1 MSDKISPFAA
11 LTCRD
16 FSLLTVNQCC
26 LTLAI
31 LIQEVLLSFYLYQ
44 LTHNP
49 MMLGLVGLAE
59 FLPFVLLSLWGGY
72 IADRF
77 NRQRILQLSFSSSI
91 PLSGLLWLCF
101 SSHQQQFF
109 SDTLFL
115 VAVYSIIFLF
125 GCIRGIYSPCFNS
138 LRPFLVPEKLYSNAS
153 TWTALCWQI
162 NAVLAPI
169 LAGLLLTY
177 FGLNMTFM
185 VVMILFVL
193 GSLALWQLKAREF
206 PQLAQCS
213 VWLSLKEAVAF
224 LRQSRVLFWAM
235 LLDVSS
241 VFFGGVV
248 ALLPMFAQDVLH
260 LDADGFGLL
269 RAAPACGSLLMMSVL
284 VKFPPQ
290 QRLWQK
296 MLMAV
301 AGFAC
306 CGFAFALSRHLSVAV
321 LILLLMGACDS
332 YSIVI
337 RQTLLQLI
345 PPKAMLG
352 RIAAIN
358 GIFVTSSNQLG
369 ALQSSLMA
377 RLFSIIPAML
387 LGSSL
392 SLFTVVL
399 SYRQTRD
406 QSTDHSFSKSG

>member
-49 MMLGLVGLAE
+49 MVLGLVGLAE

-72 IADRF
+72 LADRF

-101 SSHQQQFF
+101 SSHQQQLL

-115 VAVYSIIFLF
+115 VSVYSIIFLF

-169 LAGLLLTY
+169 LAGLLLTH
-177 FGLNMTFM
+177 FGLHTTFM
-185 VVMILFVL
+185 AVMILFVL

-206 PQLAQCS
+206 PQLAQSS
-213 VWLSLKEAVAF
+213 VWLSLKEAAAF

-248 ALLPMFAQDVLH
+248 ALLPIFAQDVLH

-290 QRLWQK
+290 KQLWQK
-296 MLMAV
+296 MLIAV

-306 CGFAFALSRHLSVAV
+306 CGFAFALSRHLYLAV

-345 PPKAMLG
+345 PPKDMLG

-377 RLFSIIPAML
+377 RLLSIIPAML

-406 QSTDHSFSKSG
+406 QCADHSFSKSG

>member
-49 MMLGLVGLAE
+49 MVLGLVGLAE

-72 IADRF
+72 LADRF

-101 SSHQQQFF
+101 SSHQQQLL

-115 VAVYSIIFLF
+115 VSVYSIIFLF

-169 LAGLLLTY
+169 LAGLLLTH
-177 FGLNMTFM
+177 FGLHTTFM
-185 VVMILFVL
+185 AVMILFVL
-193 GSLALWQLKAREF
+193 GSLALWQLKTREF
-206 PQLAQCS
+206 PQLAQSS
-213 VWLSLKEAVAF
+213 VWLSLKEAAAF

-248 ALLPMFAQDVLH
+248 ALLPIFAQDVLH

-269 RAAPACGSLLMMSVL
+269 RAAPACGSLLMISVL

-290 QRLWQK
+290 QQLWQK
-296 MLMAV
+296 MLIAV

-306 CGFAFALSRHLSVAV
+306 CGFAFALSRHLYLAV

-345 PPKAMLG
+345 PPKDMLG

-377 RLFSIIPAML
+377 RLLSIIPAML

-392 SLFTVVL
+392 ALLTVLL

>member
-49 MMLGLVGLAE
+49 MVLGLVGLAE

-72 IADRF
+72 LADRF

-101 SSHQQQFF
+101 SSHQQQLL

-115 VAVYSIIFLF
+115 VSVYSIIFLF

-169 LAGLLLTY
+169 LAGLLLTH
-177 FGLNMTFM
+177 FGLHTTFM
-185 VVMILFVL
+185 AVMILFVL

-206 PQLAQCS
+206 PQLAQSS
-213 VWLSLKEAVAF
+213 VWLSLKEAAAF

-248 ALLPMFAQDVLH
+248 ALLPIFAQDVLH

-269 RAAPACGSLLMMSVL
+269 RAAPACGSLLMISVL

-290 QRLWQK
+290 QQLWQK
-296 MLMAV
+296 MLIAV

-306 CGFAFALSRHLSVAV
+306 CGFAFALSRHLYLAV

-345 PPKAMLG
+345 PPKDMLG

-377 RLFSIIPAML
+377 RLLSIIPAML

-392 SLFTVVL
+392 ALLTVLL

>member
-49 MMLGLVGLAE
+49 MVLGLVGLAE

-72 IADRF
+72 LADRF

-101 SSHQQQFF
+101 SSHQQQLL

-115 VAVYSIIFLF
+115 VSVYSIIFLF

-169 LAGLLLTY
+169 LAGLLLTH
-177 FGLNMTFM
+177 FGLHTTFM
-185 VVMILFVL
+185 AVMILFVL

-206 PQLAQCS
+206 PQLAQSS
-213 VWLSLKEAVAF
+213 VWLSLKEAAAF

-248 ALLPMFAQDVLH
+248 ALLPIFAQDVLH

-269 RAAPACGSLLMMSVL
+269 RAAPACGSLLMISVL

-290 QRLWQK
+290 QQLWQK
-296 MLMAV
+296 MLIAV

-369 ALQSSLMA
+369 VLQSSLMA
-377 RLFSIIPAML
+377 RLLSIIPAML

-392 SLFTVVL
+392 ALLTVLL

>member
-1 MSDKISPFAA
+1 MSDTISPFAA

-59 FLPFVLLSLWGGY
+59 FVPFVLFSLWGGY

-101 SSHQQQFF
+101 SSHQQQLL
-109 SDTLFL
+109 SDTFFL
-115 VAVYSIIFLF
+115 VSVYSIIFLF

-138 LRPFLVPEKLYSNAS
+138 LRPFLVPEKLYSNAA

-169 LAGLLLTY
+169 LAGLLLTH
-177 FGLNMTFM
+177 FGLQTTFM
-185 VVMILFVL
+185 AVMILFAL

-206 PQLAQCS
+206 PQLAQDS
-213 VWLSLKEAVAF
+213 VWSSLKEAAAF

-248 ALLPMFAQDVLH
+248 ALLPIFAQDVLH

-290 QRLWQK
+290 QQLWQK
-296 MLMAV
+296 MLIAV

-306 CGFAFALSRHLSVAV
+306 CGFAFALSRHLYLAV

-345 PPKAMLG
+345 PPKDMLG

-369 ALQSSLMA
+369 ALQSSVMA
-377 RLFSIIPAML
+377 RLLSIIPAML

-392 SLFTVVL
+392 SLLTVML

>member
-1 MSDKISPFAA
+1 MSDTISPFAA
-11 LTCRD
+11 LACRD
-16 FSLLTVNQCC
+16 FSLLTINQCC

-91 PLSGLLWLCF
+91 VLSALLWLAF
-101 SSHQQQFF
+101 SSHQQQGL
-109 SDTLFL
+109 SDPAFLF
-115 VAVYSIIFLF
+115 AVYSIIFLF
-125 GCIRGIYSPCFNS
+125 GCVRGIYSPCFNS
-138 LRPFLVPEKLYSNAS
+138 LRPFLVPEKLYSNAA
-153 TWTALCWQI
+153 TWTALCWQV
-162 NAVLAPI
+162 NAVLAPV
-169 LAGLLLTY
+169 LAGLLLTH
-177 FGLNMTFM
+177 FGLNVTFM
-185 VVMILFVL
+185 AVIALFGL
-193 GSLALWQLKAREF
+193 GSLALWQLKARHF
-206 PQLAQCS
+206 PQLAPCS
-213 VWLSLKEAVAF
+213 VWSSLKDAAAF
-224 LRQSRVLFWAM
+224 LKQSRILFWAM

-241 VFFGGVV
+241 VFFGGVI
-248 ALLPMFAQDVLH
+248 ALLPIFAQDVLH
-260 LDADGFGLL
+260 LDADGFGVL

-290 QRLWQK
+290 QQLWQK
-296 MLMAV
+296 MLIAV

-306 CGFAFALSRHLSVAV
+306 CGFAFALSRDLWLAV

-369 ALQSSLMA
+369 ALQSSFMV
-377 RLFSIIPAML
+377 RLLSIIPAML
-387 LGSSL
+387 IGSSL
-392 SLFTVVL
+392 SLLTVVL
-399 SYRQTRD
+399 SYRQTRY
-406 QSTDHSFSKSG
+406 QVTDPSFSKSS

>member
-49 MMLGLVGLAE
+49 MVLGLVGLAE

-72 IADRF
+72 LADRF

-101 SSHQQQFF
+101 SSHQQQLL

-115 VAVYSIIFLF
+115 VSVYSIIFLF

-169 LAGLLLTY
+169 LAGLLLTH
-177 FGLNMTFM
+177 FGLHTTFM
-185 VVMILFVL
+185 AVMILFAL
-193 GSLALWQLKAREF
+193 GSLALWQLKTREF
-206 PQLAQCS
+206 PQLAQSS
-213 VWLSLKEAVAF
+213 VWLSLKEAAAF

-248 ALLPMFAQDVLH
+248 ALLPIFAQDVLH

-269 RAAPACGSLLMMSVL
+269 RAAPACGSLLMISVL

-290 QRLWQK
+290 QQLWQK
-296 MLMAV
+296 MLIAV

-306 CGFAFALSRHLSVAV
+306 CGFAFALSRHLYLAV

-345 PPKAMLG
+345 PPKDMLG

-358 GIFVTSSNQLG
+358 GIFVISSNQLG

-406 QSTDHSFSKSG
+406 QCADHSFSKSG

>member
-49 MMLGLVGLAE
+49 MVLGLVGLAE

-72 IADRF
+72 LADRF

-101 SSHQQQFF
+101 SSHQQQLL

-115 VAVYSIIFLF
+115 VSVYSIIFLF

-169 LAGLLLTY
+169 LAGLLLTH
-177 FGLNMTFM
+177 FGLHTTFM
-185 VVMILFVL
+185 AVMILFVL

-206 PQLAQCS
+206 PQLAQSS

-248 ALLPMFAQDVLH
+248 ALLPIFAQDVLH

-290 QRLWQK
+290 KQLWHK
-296 MLMAV
+296 MLCAV

-306 CGFAFALSRHLSVAV
+306 CSFAFALSRHLYLAV

-369 ALQSSLMA
+369 ALQSSVMA
-377 RLFSIIPAML
+377 RLLSIIPAML

-406 QSTDHSFSKSG
+406 QCADHSFSKSG

>member
-49 MMLGLVGLAE
+49 MVLGLVGLAE

-72 IADRF
+72 LADRF

-101 SSHQQQFF
+101 SSHQQQLL

-115 VAVYSIIFLF
+115 VSVYSIIFLF

-169 LAGLLLTY
+169 LAGLLLTH
-177 FGLNMTFM
+177 FGLHTTFM
-185 VVMILFVL
+185 AVMILFVL
-193 GSLALWQLKAREF
+193 GSLALWQLKTREF
-206 PQLAQCS
+206 PQLAQSS
-213 VWLSLKEAVAF
+213 VWLSLKEAAAF

-248 ALLPMFAQDVLH
+248 ALLPIFAQDVLH

-269 RAAPACGSLLMMSVL
+269 RAAPACGSLLMISVL

-290 QRLWQK
+290 QQLWQK
-296 MLMAV
+296 MLIAV

-306 CGFAFALSRHLSVAV
+306 CGFAFALSRHLYLAV

-345 PPKAMLG
+345 PPKDMLG

-358 GIFVTSSNQLG
+358 DIFVTSSNQLG

-377 RLFSIIPAML
+377 RLLSIIPAML

-392 SLFTVVL
+392 ALLTVLL

-406 QSTDHSFSKSG
+406 QCADHSFSKSG

>member
-49 MMLGLVGLAE
+49 MVLGLVGLAE

-72 IADRF
+72 LADRF

-101 SSHQQQFF
+101 SSHQQQLL

-115 VAVYSIIFLF
+115 VSVYSIIFLF

-169 LAGLLLTY
+169 LAGLLLTH
-177 FGLNMTFM
+177 FGLHTTFM
-185 VVMILFVL
+185 AVMILFVL

-248 ALLPMFAQDVLH
+248 ALLPIFAQDVLH

-290 QRLWQK
+290 KQLWQK
-296 MLMAV
+296 MLIAV

-306 CGFAFALSRHLSVAV
+306 CGFAFALSRHLYLAV

-345 PPKAMLG
+345 PPKDMLG

-377 RLFSIIPAML
+377 RLLSIIPAML

-392 SLFTVVL
+392 ALLTVLL

>member
-49 MMLGLVGLAE
+49 MVLGLVGLAE

-72 IADRF
+72 LADRF

-101 SSHQQQFF
+101 SSHQQQFL

-169 LAGLLLTY
+169 LAGLLLTH

-206 PQLAQCS
+206 PQLAQSS
-213 VWLSLKEAVAF
+213 VWLSLKEAAAF

-248 ALLPMFAQDVLH
+248 ALLPIFAQDVLH

-269 RAAPACGSLLMMSVL
+269 RAAPACGSLLMISVL

-290 QRLWQK
+290 QQLWQK
-296 MLMAV
+296 MLIAV

-306 CGFAFALSRHLSVAV
+306 CGFAFALSRHLYLAV

-345 PPKAMLG
+345 PPKDMLG

-377 RLFSIIPAML
+377 RLLSIIPAML

-392 SLFTVVL
+392 ALLTVLL

>member
-49 MMLGLVGLAE
+49 MVLGLVGLAE

-72 IADRF
+72 LADRF

-101 SSHQQQFF
+101 SSHQQQLL

-115 VAVYSIIFLF
+115 VSVYSIIFLF

-169 LAGLLLTY
+169 LAGLLLTH
-177 FGLNMTFM
+177 FGLHTTFM
-185 VVMILFVL
+185 AVMILFVL

-206 PQLAQCS
+206 PQLAQSS
-213 VWLSLKEAVAF
+213 VWLSLKEAAAF

-248 ALLPMFAQDVLH
+248 ALLPIFAQDVLH

-290 QRLWQK
+290 KQLWQK
-296 MLMAV
+296 MLIAV

-306 CGFAFALSRHLSVAV
+306 CGFAFALSRHLYLAV

-345 PPKAMLG
+345 PPKDMLG

-369 ALQSSLMA
+369 VLQSSLMA
-377 RLFSIIPAML
+377 RLLSIIPAML

-392 SLFTVVL
+392 ALLTVLL

>member
-49 MMLGLVGLAE
+49 MVLGLVGLAE

-72 IADRF
+72 LADRF

-101 SSHQQQFF
+101 SSHQQQLL

-115 VAVYSIIFLF
+115 VSVYSIIFLF

-153 TWTALCWQI
+153 TWTAFCWQI

-169 LAGLLLTY
+169 LAGLLLTH
-177 FGLNMTFM
+177 FGLHTTFM
-185 VVMILFVL
+185 AVMILFVL

-206 PQLAQCS
+206 PQLAQSS
-213 VWLSLKEAVAF
+213 VWLSLKEAAAF

-248 ALLPMFAQDVLH
+248 ALLPIFAQDVLH

-269 RAAPACGSLLMMSVL
+269 RAAPACGSLLMISVL

-290 QRLWQK
+290 QQLWQK
-296 MLMAV
+296 MLIAV

-306 CGFAFALSRHLSVAV
+306 CGFAFALSRHLYLAV

-345 PPKAMLG
+345 PPKDMLG

-377 RLFSIIPAML
+377 RLLSIIPAML

-392 SLFTVVL
+392 ALLTVLL

>member
-49 MMLGLVGLAE
+49 MVLGLVGLAE

-72 IADRF
+72 LADRF

-101 SSHQQQFF
+101 SSHQQQLL

-115 VAVYSIIFLF
+115 VSVYSIIFLF

-169 LAGLLLTY
+169 LAGLLLTH
-177 FGLNMTFM
+177 FGLHTTFM
-185 VVMILFVL
+185 AVMILFVL
-193 GSLALWQLKAREF
+193 GSLALWQLKTREF
-206 PQLAQCS
+206 PQLAQSS
-213 VWLSLKEAVAF
+213 VWLSLKEAAAF

-248 ALLPMFAQDVLH
+248 ALLPIFAQDVLH

-269 RAAPACGSLLMMSVL
+269 RAAPACGSLLMISVL

-290 QRLWQK
+290 QQLWQK
-296 MLMAV
+296 MLIAV

-306 CGFAFALSRHLSVAV
+306 CGFAFALSRHLYLAV

-345 PPKAMLG
+345 PPKDMLG

-358 GIFVTSSNQLG
+358 GIFVISSNQLG

-406 QSTDHSFSKSG
+406 QCADHSFSKSG

>member
-72 IADRF
+72 LADHF

-101 SSHQQQFF
+101 SSHQQQLL

-115 VAVYSIIFLF
+115 VSVYSIIFLF

-169 LAGLLLTY
+169 LAGLLLTH
-177 FGLNMTFM
+177 FGLDVTFM
-185 VVMILFVL
+185 AVMILFAL

-206 PQLAQCS
+206 PQLAQSS
-213 VWLSLKEAVAF
+213 VWSSLKEAVAF

-248 ALLPMFAQDVLH
+248 ALLPIFAQDVLH

-290 QRLWQK
+290 QQLWQK
-296 MLMAV
+296 MLIAV

-306 CGFAFALSRHLSVAV
+306 CGFAFALSRHLYLAV

-345 PPKAMLG
+345 PPKDMLG

-377 RLFSIIPAML
+377 RLLSIIPAML

-392 SLFTVVL
+392 SLFTVLL

>member
-49 MMLGLVGLAE
+49 MVLGLVGLAE

-72 IADRF
+72 LADRF

-101 SSHQQQFF
+101 SSHQQQLL

-115 VAVYSIIFLF
+115 VSVYSIIFLF

-169 LAGLLLTY
+169 LAGLLLTH
-177 FGLNMTFM
+177 FGLHTTFM
-185 VVMILFVL
+185 AVMILFVL

-206 PQLAQCS
+206 PQLAQSS
-213 VWLSLKEAVAF
+213 VWLSLKEAAAF

-248 ALLPMFAQDVLH
+248 ALLPIFAQDVLH

-290 QRLWQK
+290 QQLWQK
-296 MLMAV
+296 MLIAV

-306 CGFAFALSRHLSVAV
+306 CGFAFALSRHLYLAV

-345 PPKAMLG
+345 PPKDMLG

-358 GIFVTSSNQLG
+358 GIFVISSNQLG

-406 QSTDHSFSKSG
+406 QCADHSFSKSG

>member
-49 MMLGLVGLAE
+49 MVLGLVGLAE

-72 IADRF
+72 LADRF

-101 SSHQQQFF
+101 SSHQQQFL

-169 LAGLLLTY
+169 LAGLLLTH

-248 ALLPMFAQDVLH
+248 ALLPIFAQDVLH

-290 QRLWQK
+290 QQLWQK

-306 CGFAFALSRHLSVAV
+306 CGFAFALSRHLYLAV

-345 PPKAMLG
+345 PPKDMLG

-358 GIFVTSSNQLG
+358 GIFVISSNQLG

-406 QSTDHSFSKSG
+406 QCADHSFSKSG

>member
-72 IADRF
+72 LADRF

-101 SSHQQQFF
+101 SSHQQQLL

-115 VAVYSIIFLF
+115 VSVYSIIFLF

-169 LAGLLLTY
+169 LAGLLLTH
-177 FGLNMTFM
+177 FGLDVTFM
-185 VVMILFVL
+185 AVMILFVL

-206 PQLAQCS
+206 PQLAQSS
-213 VWLSLKEAVAF
+213 VWLSLKEAAAF

-248 ALLPMFAQDVLH
+248 ALLPIFAQDVLH

-269 RAAPACGSLLMMSVL
+269 RAAPACGSLLMISVL

-290 QRLWQK
+290 KQLWQK
-296 MLMAV
+296 MLIAV

-306 CGFAFALSRHLSVAV
+306 CGFAFALSRHLYLAV

-345 PPKAMLG
+345 PPKDMLG

-358 GIFVTSSNQLG
+358 GIFVISSNQLG

-406 QSTDHSFSKSG
+406 QCADHSFSKSG

>member
-49 MMLGLVGLAE
+49 MVLGLVGLAE

-72 IADRF
+72 LADRF

-101 SSHQQQFF
+101 SSHQQQLL

-115 VAVYSIIFLF
+115 VSVYSIIFLF

-169 LAGLLLTY
+169 LAGLLLTH
-177 FGLNMTFM
+177 FGLHTTFM
-185 VVMILFVL
+185 AVMILFVL

-248 ALLPMFAQDVLH
+248 ALLPIFAQDVLH

-269 RAAPACGSLLMMSVL
+269 RAAPACGSLLMISVL

-290 QRLWQK
+290 QQLWQK

-306 CGFAFALSRHLSVAV
+306 CGFAFVLSRHLSVAV

-369 ALQSSLMA
+369 ALQSSVMA
-377 RLFSIIPAML
+377 RLLSIIPAML

-406 QSTDHSFSKSG
+406 QCADHSFSKSG

>member
-101 SSHQQQFF
+101 SSHQQQFL

-169 LAGLLLTY
+169 LAGLLLTH

-306 CGFAFALSRHLSVAV
+306 CGFAFALSRHLYLAV

-406 QSTDHSFSKSG
+406 QCADHSFSKSG

>member
-49 MMLGLVGLAE
+49 MVLGLVGLAE

-72 IADRF
+72 LADRF

-101 SSHQQQFF
+101 SSHQQQLL

-115 VAVYSIIFLF
+115 VSVYSIIFLF

-169 LAGLLLTY
+169 LAGLLLTH
-177 FGLNMTFM
+177 FGLHTTFM
-185 VVMILFVL
+185 AVMILFVL

-206 PQLAQCS
+206 PQLAQSS
-213 VWLSLKEAVAF
+213 VWLSLKEAAAF

-248 ALLPMFAQDVLH
+248 ALLPIFAQDVLH

-269 RAAPACGSLLMMSVL
+269 RAAPACGSLLMISVL

-290 QRLWQK
+290 QQLWQK
-296 MLMAV
+296 MLIAV

-306 CGFAFALSRHLSVAV
+306 CGFAFALSRHLYLAV

-345 PPKAMLG
+345 PPKDMLG

-392 SLFTVVL
+392 ALLTVLL

>member
-101 SSHQQQFF
+101 SSHQQQLL

-138 LRPFLVPEKLYSNAS
+138 LRPFLVSEKLYSNAS

-406 QSTDHSFSKSG
+406 QCADHSFSKSG

>member
-49 MMLGLVGLAE
+49 MVLGLVGLAE

-72 IADRF
+72 LADRF

-101 SSHQQQFF
+101 SSHQQQLL

-115 VAVYSIIFLF
+115 VSVYSIIFLF

-169 LAGLLLTY
+169 LAGLLLTH
-177 FGLNMTFM
+177 FGLHTTFM
-185 VVMILFVL
+185 AVMILFVL

-206 PQLAQCS
+206 PQLAQSS
-213 VWLSLKEAVAF
+213 VWLSLKEAAAF

-248 ALLPMFAQDVLH
+248 ALLPIFAQDVLH

-269 RAAPACGSLLMMSVL
+269 RAAPACGSLLMISVL

-290 QRLWQK
+290 QQLWQK
-296 MLMAV
+296 MLIAV

-306 CGFAFALSRHLSVAV
+306 CGFAFALSRHLYLAV

-369 ALQSSLMA
+369 ALQSSVMA
-377 RLFSIIPAML
+377 RLLSIIPAML

-406 QSTDHSFSKSG
+406 QCADHSFSKSG

>member
-49 MMLGLVGLAE
+49 MVLGLVGLAE

-72 IADRF
+72 LADRF

-101 SSHQQQFF
+101 SSHQQQLL

-115 VAVYSIIFLF
+115 VSVYSIIFLF

-169 LAGLLLTY
+169 LTGLLLTH
-177 FGLNMTFM
+177 FGLDVTFM
-185 VVMILFVL
+185 AVMILFAL
-193 GSLALWQLKAREF
+193 GSLALWQLKTREF
-206 PQLAQCS
+206 PQLAQSS
-213 VWLSLKEAVAF
+213 VWLSLKEAAAF

-248 ALLPMFAQDVLH
+248 ALLPIFAQDVLH

-290 QRLWQK
+290 KQLWQK
-296 MLMAV
+296 MLIAV

-306 CGFAFALSRHLSVAV
+306 CGFAFALSRHLYLAV

-345 PPKAMLG
+345 PPKDMLG

-377 RLFSIIPAML
+377 RLLSIIPAML

-392 SLFTVVL
+392 ALLTVLL

>member
-49 MMLGLVGLAE
+49 MVLGLVGLAE

-72 IADRF
+72 LADRF

-101 SSHQQQFF
+101 SSHQQQLL

-115 VAVYSIIFLF
+115 VSVYSIIFLF

-169 LAGLLLTY
+169 LAGLLLTH
-177 FGLNMTFM
+177 FGLHTTFM
-185 VVMILFVL
+185 AVMILFVL

-206 PQLAQCS
+206 PQLAQSS
-213 VWLSLKEAVAF
+213 VWLSLKEAAAF

-248 ALLPMFAQDVLH
+248 ALLPIFAQDVLH

-269 RAAPACGSLLMMSVL
+269 RAAPACGSLLMISVL

-290 QRLWQK
+290 QQLWQK
-296 MLMAV
+296 MLIAV

-306 CGFAFALSRHLSVAV
+306 CGFAFALSRHLYLAV

-345 PPKAMLG
+345 PPKDMLG

-358 GIFVTSSNQLG
+358 GIFVISSNQLG
-369 ALQSSLMA
+369 VLQSSLMA
-377 RLFSIIPAML
+377 RLLSIIPAML

-392 SLFTVVL
+392 ALLTVLL

>member
-49 MMLGLVGLAE
+49 MVLGLVGLAE

-72 IADRF
+72 LADRF

-101 SSHQQQFF
+101 SSHQQQLL

-115 VAVYSIIFLF
+115 VSVYSIIFLF

-169 LAGLLLTY
+169 LAGLLLTH
-177 FGLNMTFM
+177 FGLHTTFM
-185 VVMILFVL
+185 AVMILFVL

-206 PQLAQCS
+206 PQLAQSS
-213 VWLSLKEAVAF
+213 VWLSLKEAAAF

-248 ALLPMFAQDVLH
+248 ALLPIFAQDVLH

-269 RAAPACGSLLMMSVL
+269 RAAPACGSLLMISVL

-290 QRLWQK
+290 QQLWQK
-296 MLMAV
+296 MLIAV

-306 CGFAFALSRHLSVAV
+306 CGFAFALSRHLYLAV

-345 PPKAMLG
+345 PPKDMLG

-377 RLFSIIPAML
+377 RLLSIIPAML

-406 QSTDHSFSKSG
+406 QCADHSFSKSG

>member
-49 MMLGLVGLAE
+49 MVLGLVGLAE

-72 IADRF
+72 LADRF

-101 SSHQQQFF
+101 SSHQQQLL

-115 VAVYSIIFLF
+115 VSVYSIIFLF

-169 LAGLLLTY
+169 LAGLLLTH
-177 FGLNMTFM
+177 FGLHTTFM
-185 VVMILFVL
+185 AVMILFVL

-206 PQLAQCS
+206 PQLAQSS
-213 VWLSLKEAVAF
+213 VWLSLKEAAAF

-248 ALLPMFAQDVLH
+248 ALLPIFAQDVLH

-269 RAAPACGSLLMMSVL
+269 RAAPACGSLLMISVL

-290 QRLWQK
+290 QQLWQK
-296 MLMAV
+296 MLIAV

-306 CGFAFALSRHLSVAV
+306 CGFAFALSRHLYLAV

-345 PPKAMLG
+345 PPKDMLG

-369 ALQSSLMA
+369 VLQSSLMA
-377 RLFSIIPAML
+377 RLLSIIPAML

-392 SLFTVVL
+392 ALLTVLL

>member
-72 IADRF
+72 LADRF

-101 SSHQQQFF
+101 SSHQQQLL

-115 VAVYSIIFLF
+115 VSVYSIIFLF

-169 LAGLLLTY
+169 LAGLLLTH
-177 FGLNMTFM
+177 FGLDVTFM
-185 VVMILFVL
+185 AVMILFAL

-206 PQLAQCS
+206 PQLAQSS
-213 VWLSLKEAVAF
+213 VWLSLKEAAAF

-248 ALLPMFAQDVLH
+248 ALLPIFAQDVLH

-290 QRLWQK
+290 QQLWQK
-296 MLMAV
+296 MLIAV

-306 CGFAFALSRHLSVAV
+306 CGFAFALSRHLYLAV

-345 PPKAMLG
+345 PPKDMLG

-377 RLFSIIPAML
+377 RLLSIIPAML

-392 SLFTVVL
+392 SLLTVVL

>member
-49 MMLGLVGLAE
+49 MVLGLVGLAE

-72 IADRF
+72 LADRF

-101 SSHQQQFF
+101 SSHQQQLL

-115 VAVYSIIFLF
+115 VSVYSIIFLF

-169 LAGLLLTY
+169 LAGLLLTH
-177 FGLNMTFM
+177 FGLHTTFM
-185 VVMILFVL
+185 AVMILFVL

-206 PQLAQCS
+206 PQLAQSS
-213 VWLSLKEAVAF
+213 VWLSLKEAAAF

-248 ALLPMFAQDVLH
+248 ALLPIFAQDVLH

-290 QRLWQK
+290 KQLWQK
-296 MLMAV
+296 MLIAV

-306 CGFAFALSRHLSVAV
+306 CGFAFALSRHLYLAV

-345 PPKAMLG
+345 PPKDMLG

-358 GIFVTSSNQLG
+358 GIFVISSNQLG

-406 QSTDHSFSKSG
+406 QCADHSFSKSG

>member
-49 MMLGLVGLAE
+49 MVLGLVGLAE

-72 IADRF
+72 LADRF

-101 SSHQQQFF
+101 SSHQQQLL

-115 VAVYSIIFLF
+115 VSVYSIIFLF

-169 LAGLLLTY
+169 LAGLLLTH
-177 FGLNMTFM
+177 FGLHTTFM
-185 VVMILFVL
+185 AVMILFVL
-193 GSLALWQLKAREF
+193 GSLALWQLKTREF
-206 PQLAQCS
+206 PQLAQSS
-213 VWLSLKEAVAF
+213 VWLSLKEAAAF

-248 ALLPMFAQDVLH
+248 ALLPIFAQDVLH

-290 QRLWQK
+290 KQLWQK
-296 MLMAV
+296 MLIAV

-306 CGFAFALSRHLSVAV
+306 CGFAFALSRHLYLAV

-345 PPKAMLG
+345 PPKDMLG

-358 GIFVTSSNQLG
+358 GIFVISSNQLG

-406 QSTDHSFSKSG
+406 QCADHSFSKSG

>member
-1 MSDKISPFAA
+1 MSDKISSFAA

-72 IADRF
+72 LADRF

-101 SSHQQQFF
+101 SSHQQQLL

-115 VAVYSIIFLF
+115 VSVYSIIFLF

-169 LAGLLLTY
+169 LAGLLLTH
-177 FGLNMTFM
+177 FGLHTTFM
-185 VVMILFVL
+185 AVMVLFVL

-206 PQLAQCS
+206 PQLAQS
-213 VWLSLKEAVAF
+213 SIWLSLKEAVAF

-248 ALLPMFAQDVLH
+248 ALLPIFAQDVLH

-290 QRLWQK
+290 KQLWQK
-296 MLMAV
+296 MLIAV

-306 CGFAFALSRHLSVAV
+306 CGFAFALSRHLYLAV

-369 ALQSSLMA
+369 ALQSSFMA
-377 RLFSIIPAML
+377 RLLSIIPAML

-392 SLFTVVL
+392 SLLTVLL

-406 QSTDHSFSKSG
+406 QCADHSFSHSG

>member
-101 SSHQQQFF
+101 SSHQQQFL

-177 FGLNMTFM
+177 FGLNITFM

-306 CGFAFALSRHLSVAV
+306 CGFAFALSRYLSVAV

-406 QSTDHSFSKSG
+406 QCADPSFSKSG

>member
-49 MMLGLVGLAE
+49 TVLGLVGLAE

-72 IADRF
+72 LADRF

-101 SSHQQQFF
+101 SSHQQQLL

-115 VAVYSIIFLF
+115 VSVYSIIFLF

-169 LAGLLLTY
+169 LAGLLLTH
-177 FGLNMTFM
+177 FGLHTTFM
-185 VVMILFVL
+185 AVMILFVL
-193 GSLALWQLKAREF
+193 GSLALWQLKTREF
-206 PQLAQCS
+206 PQLAQSS
-213 VWLSLKEAVAF
+213 VWLSLKEAAAF

-248 ALLPMFAQDVLH
+248 ALLPIFAQDVLH

-269 RAAPACGSLLMMSVL
+269 RAAPACGSLLMISVL

-290 QRLWQK
+290 QQLWQK
-296 MLMAV
+296 MLIAV

-306 CGFAFALSRHLSVAV
+306 CGFAFALSRHLYLAV

-345 PPKAMLG
+345 PPKDMLG

-358 GIFVTSSNQLG
+358 GIFVISSNQLG

-406 QSTDHSFSKSG
+406 QCADHSFSKSG

>member
-1 MSDKISPFAA
+1 MSDTISPFAA

-16 FSLLTVNQCC
+16 FSLLTINQCC

-59 FLPFVLLSLWGGY
+59 FVPFVLLSLWGGY

-77 NRQRILQLSFSSSI
+77 NRQRILQVSFSSSI
-91 PLSGLLWLCF
+91 PLSALLWLCF
-101 SSHQQQFF
+101 SSHQQQLL

-115 VAVYSIIFLF
+115 VGVYGIIFLF

-138 LRPFLVPEKLYSNAS
+138 LRPFLVPEKLYSNAA

-162 NAVLAPI
+162 NAVLAPVF
-169 LAGLLLTY
+169 AGLLLAHT
-177 FGLNMTFM
+177 GLNTTFM
-185 VVMILFVL
+185 LIVLLFML
-193 GSLALWQLKAREF
+193 GSLALWQLKARDF
-206 PQLAQCS
+206 PPLANGS
-213 VWLSLKEAVAF
+213 VWSSLKDATTF
-224 LRQSRVLFWAM
+224 LLQSRVLFWAM

-241 VFFGGVV
+241 VFFGGVI
-248 ALLPMFAQDVLH
+248 ALLPMFSQDVLH

-269 RAAPACGSLLMMSVL
+269 RAAPACGSLLMMSML

-290 QRLWQK
+290 QQLWHK
-296 MLMAV
+296 MLCAV

-306 CGFAFALSRHLSVAV
+306 CGFAFALSRHLYLAV

-358 GIFVTSSNQLG
+358 GIFVTSGNQLG
-369 ALQSSLMA
+369 ALHASILA
-377 RLFSIIPAML
+377 RLFGVIPTML

-392 SLFTVVL
+392 SLLAVLL

-406 QSTDHSFSKSG
+406 QASDRSFSNET